1 MNPQPSGFA
10 GRAAEYCGCEWMGSA
25 DPGWNIAVFAESQV
39 RWIAAP
45 AQLRG
50 TASATRMQLVL
61 GSRARR
67 SSDRADPSG
76 PLERVAETI
85 AVKLGAQAAERL
97 KRLATFADGW
107 DQGYG
112 RALTE
117 DTLLGLERLL
127 ALADFAD
134 LDVAL
139 FLSRDGHLL
148 LNWPDG
154 NGELVELDIARDT
167 LMCFIA
173 STGDELELPI
183 EPRAVTDLMT
193 RVR

>member
-1 MNPQPSGFA
+1 
-10 GRAAEYCGCEWMGSA
+10 
-25 DPGWNIAVFAESQV
+25 
-39 RWIAAP
+39 
-45 AQLRG
+45 
-50 TASATRMQLVL
+50 MQLVL

-67 SSDRADPSG
+67 SSNRADPSG

-148 LNWPDG
+148 LNWPDAT
-154 NGELVELDIARDT
+154 GELVELDIARDT

-183 EPRAVTDLMT
+183 EPRVVSDLMT

>member
-1 MNPQPSGFA
+1 MNPQSSGFA
-10 GRAAEYCGCEWMGSA
+10 GRAAEYCGCEWMGST
-25 DPGWNIAVFAESQV
+25 DPGWNIAVFAASQV
-39 RWIAAP
+39 HWIAAP

-50 TASATRMQLVL
+50 TASAIQMQLVI

-67 SSDRADPSG
+67 SSNRADPSD
-76 PLERVAETI
+76 PLERVTKTI
-85 AVKLGAQAAERL
+85 AVKLGAQAARRL
-97 KRLATFADGW
+97 KRLATFVDGW
-107 DQGYG
+107 DQGHG

-117 DTLLGLERLL
+117 GTLLGLERLL

-148 LNWPDG
+148 LNWPDA
-154 NGELVELDIARDT
+154 NGELVELDIARDSV
-167 LMCFIA
+167 MCFMA

-183 EPRAVTDLMT
+183 EPRAVSDLMT

>member
-1 MNPQPSGFA
+1 MNPQSSGFA
-10 GRAAEYCGCEWMGSA
+10 GRAAEYGGCEWMGSA

-45 AQLRG
+45 APLRG

-61 GSRARR
+61 GARART
-67 SSDRADPSG
+67 SSNRADPSD
-76 PLERVAETI
+76 PLERVAKTI
-85 AVKLGAQAAERL
+85 AVTLGARAAKRL
-97 KRLATFADGW
+97 KRLGTFADGW
-107 DQGYG
+107 DQGHG

-127 ALADFAD
+127 SLADFAD

-148 LNWPDG
+148 LNWPDAT
-154 NGELVELDIARDT
+154 GELVELDIARDS

-173 STGDELELPI
+173 SAGDEFELPI
-183 EPRAVTDLMT
+183 EPKSVSELMT